1 MKTSKYIQY
10 LFLTL
15 FIIFTSVSFAQ
26 DGPGDPGGTPE
37 SGDNDPLGGRAP
49 LSGGTIALIVL
60 GTIYAGKK
68 IYELKKNENE
78 ELK

>member
-1 MKTSKYIQY
+1 MKTIKYIKY
-10 LFLTL
+10 LLIIL
-15 FIIFTSVSFAQ
+15 FIVFASVIFAQ

-49 LSGGTIALIVL
+49 LSGGTIALIAL
-60 GTIYAGKK
+60 GAIYAGKK
-68 IYELKKNENE
+68 IYELKKNESE